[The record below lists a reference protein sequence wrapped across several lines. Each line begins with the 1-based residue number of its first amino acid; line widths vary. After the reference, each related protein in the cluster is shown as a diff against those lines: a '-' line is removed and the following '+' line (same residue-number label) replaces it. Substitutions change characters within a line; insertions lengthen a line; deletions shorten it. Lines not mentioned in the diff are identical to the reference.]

1 MRNYKMSFFQVV
13 KDIRDLIPDKSIKS
27 ELTILYGTFCYRAPE
42 LINNSILE
50 LHHFLKNNVDPETSW
65 GKQIQKIWNNFV
77 DIDRE
82 TKI

>member
-1 MRNYKMSFFQVV
+1 MSLFQVV
-13 KDIRDLIPDKSIKS
+13 KDIRDLIPEKKLKS
-27 ELTILYGTFCYRAPE
+27 EITLLYSTFCYRAPE

-50 LHHFLKNNVDPETSW
+50 LYSFLKKNVDPETSW